1 MLSRKVIR
9 RLSMI
14 VGGGSLLCAFIA
26 VYCYVAVEQSADGAL
41 FSKVT
46 AIPLNKVG
54 LLLGTSK
61 FLADGRNNLYF
72 KYRIDAT
79 AELYHA
85 GKISRIIISGDN
97 GTASYNEPLDMK
109 NELLA
114 RGIPDSAMYLDYA
127 GFRTYDSVLR
137 ANAIFGQQSFTVIS
151 QQFHAARAVCIAR
164 KLGINTVGYCAK
176 DVDAYNGFKTRV
188 REVFAR
194 IWVYIDFLT
203 NRSPRF
209 LGEKIVIR

>member
-1 MLSRKVIR
+1 MLSRKTIYR
-9 RLSMI
+9 
-14 VGGGSLLCAFIA
+14 VGIIACGGILLCAITA
-26 VYCYVAVEQSADGAL
+26 AYCYVAVEQSTTDAL
-41 FSKVT
+41 HSEVGEVPT
-46 AIPLNKVG
+46 NRVG

-61 FLADGRNNLYF
+61 FLSDGRSNLYF
-72 KYRIDAT
+72 RYRIDA
-79 AELYHA
+79 AASLYHA

-97 GTASYNEPLDMK
+97 GTVSYNEPLDMK

-137 ANAIFGQQSFTVIS
+137 ANAIFGQQGFTIIS
-151 QQFHAARAVCIAR
+151 QRFHAARAVYIAR
-164 KLGINTVGYCAK
+164 RLGLNTVGFCAQ

-194 IWVYIDFLT
+194 MGVYVDFII

-209 LGEKIVIR
+209 LGEKIEVR